1 MGFLANL
8 VKVFPSLAKRPLHL
22 IGESYAGV
30 YIVRHVLSS
39 LHIRLTSVF
48 AVAVYNKGLFRA
60 PESARQFTQNK
71 HRRWFDEHRTRI

>member
-30 YIVRHVLSS
+30 YIVRHVLSLIRIHLILS
-39 LHIRLTSVF
+39 LV
-48 AVAVYNKGLFRA
+48 AAVYNKGLFRT
-60 PESARQFTQNK
+60 PESAR
-71 HRRWFDEHRTRI
+71 